1 MSKHILIIDDD
12 EAVRKSFAL
21 ALEDSGFEVDTAES
35 AEKGLQMKKN
45 AEYDLIFLDLKMLG
59 MSGVQIL
66 REMRKTDKKVP
77 IYIVTAFYKQFFDEL
92 RIAQKEGL
100 GFELLKKPVNTEEIV
115 LLTESIVGQ
124 PQETKEAGH
133 V

>member
-1 MSKHILIIDDD
+1 MFFRLVGRRYVGEKPIKVLLI
-12 EAVRKSFAL
+12 
-21 ALEDSGFEVDTAES
+21 EDSVFEVDTAES
-35 AEKGLQMKKN
+35 AEKGLQMKKD
-45 AEYDLIFLDLKMLG
+45 AEYDIIFLDLKMLG
-59 MSGVQIL
+59 MSGVQTL

-92 RIAQKEGL
+92 RIAQKEGV

-115 LLTESIVGQ
+115 LLTETILGQ
-124 PQETKEAGH
+124 PQETKEASH